1 MGRRKWGVGGIIVL
15 VCGCPSVRLSIYNVW
30 VCVCVCEH
38 FPLFVFLSMHECT
51 SVGGSCLCR
60 TAERSAAQRKCI
72 KNYETARTVRR
83 GRGPPST
90 TLHHPTQHGKQRT
103 THPKHPS

>member
-1 MGRRKWGVGGIIVL
+1 M
-15 VCGCPSVRLSIYNVW
+15 
-30 VCVCVCEH
+30 CVCEH
-38 FPLFVFLSMHECT
+38 FPLFVFLSMYECT
-51 SVGGSCLCR
+51 WASVGGSCLCR